1 MSIKI
6 VTDSTADLSPEL
18 INRYGINIVPL
29 SVTFGEEVYLD
40 GIDLTPETFLEK
52 VKTSPDF
59 PKTGQA
65 NPATFLELYRRLL
78 AEGHEIF
85 FVGISSDLSGTYA
98 SACLAAAE
106 LGDAPIAT
114 VDSRN
119 LSMGIGILALQAA
132 ELAEQ
137 GFSLSEIVARVT
149 GMTSRIRTSFIVNSL
164 DFLYKGG
171 RLTRTQALVGNVLQ
185 IHPRIEVIDGKMS
198 VPEKFRGSKAKA
210 NTRLLE
216 WATDN
221 RENID
226 DNWISVTHCDD
237 HESALQIADQLR
249 EMKLARNIVITQA
262 GAVISTHCGPGTV
275 GILYL
280 ENSPCCSPS
289 NEE

>member
-1 MSIKI
+1 MAIKI

-18 INRYGINIVPL
+18 INRYGISIVPL
-29 SVTFGEEVYLD
+29 SVSFGEQVYLD

-65 NPATFLELYRRLL
+65 NPAAFLELYRRLL

-106 LGDAPIAT
+106 LKDAPIAT

-119 LSMGIGILALQAA
+119 LSMGIGILALHAA

-137 GFSLSEIVARVT
+137 GFPLSEIAARVT
-149 GMTSRIRTSFIVNSL
+149 AMTPRIRTSFIVDSL

-185 IHPRIEVIDGKMS
+185 IHPRIEVIDGKMC
-198 VPEKFRGSKAKA
+198 VREKFRGSKAKA
-210 NTRLLE
+210 NARLLE
-216 WATDN
+216 WTTDN
-221 RENID
+221 REQID
-226 DNWISVTHCDD
+226 DNWISVTHCADE
-237 HESALQIADQLR
+237 ESAFEIAEELR
-249 EMKLARNIVITQA
+249 QMKLAQNIVVTQA

-280 ENSPCCSPS
+280 EK
-289 NEE
+289 